1 MLKELAPL
9 NSHDGYYSYNENKLT
24 DNFERLSRAFKSKFQ
39 NFDIAYSYKTNYTP
53 YVCKQLKSLGA
64 IAEVVSDMELD
75 LALKLG
81 YNGERIIYNGPYKS
95 KKSLEKALL
104 NNVTIHIDS
113 FEELSIIE
121 KLILVTD
128 YNVNIGIRV
137 NIDIEN
143 GNRSRFGI
151 DHQSKEFKNIISLIL
166 KNSKISLIGIHCHL
180 PYRNLNSFRLRAE
193 KIIEICNSIEIDFEY
208 IDLGGGF
215 LGPINKKL
223 EERLSIKA
231 ISFEDYASEIS
242 NVFIEKWIKNKI
254 PKLIIEPGSAL
265 VANVFDFYCKAVSI
279 KSIGNKN
286 IVTLTGS
293 KFNILPTAKKTFNL
307 PIEILS
313 VNKSESIKNKIY
325 DLCGYTCIEDDILYE
340 SYEGVIEVNDII
352 KFSNVGSYSIV
363 LKPPFILPNY
373 PIILFGKSANDYK
386 VLKEAEDFDYIFE
399 KFNFF
404 V

>member
-1 MLKELAPL
+1 MLKELTPL
-9 NSHDGYYSYNENKLT
+9 NSFEGYYSFNEKQLTENYYNLSNAFNSKFE
-24 DNFERLSRAFKSKFQ
+24 NFE
-39 NFDIAYSYKTNYTP
+39 IAYSYKTNYTP
-53 YVCKQLKSLGA
+53 YLCNHLKSLGA
-64 IAEVVSDMELD
+64 IAEVVSEMELD
-75 LALKLG
+75 LALKLQ
-81 YNGERIIYNGPYKS
+81 YKGERIIYNGPFKS
-95 KKSLEKALL
+95 ISSLEKAIASK
-104 NNVTIHIDS
+104 VTIHIDS
-113 FEELSIIE
+113 LDELYKIE
-121 KLILVTD
+121 KILITKD
-128 YNVNIGIRV
+128 NKVNIGLRI
-137 NIDIEN
+137 NFDINN

-151 DHQSKEFKNIISLIL
+151 DHLSSEFDEVISLIS
-166 KNSKISLIGIHCHL
+166 NNTKISLIGIHCHL
-180 PYRNLNSFRLRAE
+180 PYRDLNSFRLRAE
-193 KIIEICNSIEIDFEY
+193 NIIKICNSIDIDFDY

-215 LGPINKKL
+215 LGPINNKL

-242 NVFIEKWIKNKI
+242 NVFIDKWTKDRM

-265 VANVFDFYCKAVSI
+265 VANVFDFYCKVVSI
-279 KSIGNKN
+279 KTIANKN
-286 IVTLTGS
+286 IVTLSGS

-313 VNKSESIKNKIY
+313 TNKTDKLKNKIY

-340 SYEGVIEVNDII
+340 SYEGVIELNDIV

-373 PIILFGKSANDYK
+373 PIILFGKSEEENK

-404 V
+404 I

>member
-1 MLKELAPL
+1 MLKELILL
-9 NSHDGYYSYNENKLT
+9 NSFEGYYSFNEKQLT
-24 DNFERLSRAFKSKFQ
+24 ENYFNLSRAFNSKFK
-39 NFDIAYSYKTNYTP
+39 NFEIAYSYKTNYTP
-53 YVCKQLKSLGA
+53 YLCNHLKSLGA
-64 IAEVVSDMELD
+64 IAEVVSEMELD

-104 NNVTIHIDS
+104 NNVIIHIDS
-113 FEELSIIE
+113 FEELTIIE
-121 KLILVTD
+121 KLILVND
-128 YNVNIGIRV
+128 YNTNIGIRV

-151 DHQSKEFKNIISLIL
+151 DHISPEFDKVISLIS
-166 KNSKISLIGIHCHL
+166 NNTKISLIGIHCHL
-180 PYRNLNSFRLRAE
+180 PYRDLNSFRLRAE
-193 KIIEICNSIEIDFEY
+193 NIIEICNSIDIDFNY

-215 LGPINKKL
+215 LGPINIEL
-223 EERLSIKA
+223 EERLNIKA

-242 NVFIEKWIKNKI
+242 NVFTDKWSKNRM

-265 VANVFDFYCKAVSI
+265 VANVFDFYCKVVSI
-279 KSIGNKN
+279 KTIASKN
-286 IVTLTGS
+286 IVTLSGS

-307 PIEILS
+307 PIEVLS
-313 VNKSESIKNKIY
+313 VNKLDSKKNNVY

-340 SYEGVIEVNDII
+340 SYKGVIEVNDIV

-373 PIILFGKSANDYK
+373 PIILFGESANDYK

-404 V
+404 L